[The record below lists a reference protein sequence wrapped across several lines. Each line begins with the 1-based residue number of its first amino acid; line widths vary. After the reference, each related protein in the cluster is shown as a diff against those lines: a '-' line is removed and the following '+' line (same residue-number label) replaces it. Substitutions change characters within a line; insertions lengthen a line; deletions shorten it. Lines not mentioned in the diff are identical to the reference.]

1 MLEVTL
7 TLPDDVATEA
17 KEAGLFKPLL
27 AASIFRAE
35 LRKRKRYKFFQT
47 IDKLA
52 ALGGE
57 PMSEEEI
64 QAEIDV
70 VRSERRKR

>member
-1 MLEVTL
+1 MLEVTIN
-7 TLPDDVATEA
+7 LPDDVANEA
-17 KEAGLFKPLL
+17 KEAGLFSPLL

-35 LRKRKRYKFFQT
+35 LRKRKKYKFFQT

-57 PMSEEEI
+57 PMSDEEI
-64 QAEIDV
+64 QTEIDA
-70 VRSERRKR
+70 VRAERRKR